1 MTEILFTHSY
11 FLHFDPKELRAMMP
25 YPPLGTITA
34 AAYLRQRG
42 FSVGLHDVMLSE
54 QESEIRPVLDS
65 LSPRIL
71 VIYDDSF
78 NYLTKM
84 CLSRMRQAAMR
95 LARLAKDRNCIVVVF
110 SSDAAD
116 HAEEY
121 LAHDVDYVLCGEGEE
136 TLVELCSRLLRASR
150 VHTTDIKGLAFR
162 DSGGRIVRT
171 DRRLPIREL
180 DGIPFPAWDL
190 VDIERYRSTWKERH
204 GYFSL
209 NISTTRG
216 CPFHCNWCA
225 KPLYGQVYNSRS
237 PENVVAEMKFV
248 KEQIGPDH
256 LWITDDIF
264 GLKPGWVA
272 RFAEL
277 VQKEEAMIPFKCLS
291 RVDLLV
297 RDDTVRHLR
306 DAGCRTVWVGA
317 ESGSQKVLDAMEK
330 GTMVEEIGQA
340 TRMLRE
346 AGIRVGF
353 FLQFGYPGESAED
366 IAKTIGMVR
375 QHEPD
380 EIGIS
385 VSYPLPGTKFYERV
399 KAQLGEKQNWE
410 TSDDFD
416 PMIQAPFSREYYHAL
431 HTVIHKKFRI
441 WRGMRTLRDLSS
453 RPASINRRSLK
464 ILASMMVHGITL
476 PRHLRTLRML
486 GNPQNTHA

>member
-1 MTEILFTHSY
+1 
-11 FLHFDPKELRAMMP
+11 
-25 YPPLGTITA
+25 
-34 AAYLRQRG
+34 
-42 FSVGLHDVMLSE
+42 
-54 QESEIRPVLDS
+54 
-65 LSPRIL
+65 
-71 VIYDDSF
+71 
-78 NYLTKM
+78 
-84 CLSRMRQAAMR
+84 
-95 LARLAKDRNCIVVVF
+95 
-110 SSDAAD
+110 
-116 HAEEY
+116 
-121 LAHDVDYVLCGEGEE
+121 
-136 TLVELCSRLLRASR
+136 
-150 VHTTDIKGLAFR
+150 
-162 DSGGRIVRT
+162 
-171 DRRLPIREL
+171 
-180 DGIPFPAWDL
+180 
-190 VDIERYRSTWKERH
+190 
-204 GYFSL
+204 
-209 NISTTRG
+209 
-216 CPFHCNWCA
+216 
-225 KPLYGQVYNSRS
+225 VYNSRS

-248 KEQIGPDH
+248 KEQVRPDH

-277 VQKEEAMIPFKCLS
+277 VQKERAMIPFKCLS

-306 DAGCRTVWVGA
+306 NAGCRTVWVGA

-330 GTMVEEIGQA
+330 GTTVEEIGLA
-340 TRMLRE
+340 TRMLHE

-353 FLQFGYPGESAED
+353 FLQFGYPGEYEED
-366 IAKTIGMVR
+366 IAKTIAMVR

-431 HTVIHKKFRI
+431 HTVVHKKFRI
-441 WRGMRTLRDLSS
+441 WRGLRTLRDLSS
-453 RPASINRRSLK
+453 RPASINRRSLE

-486 GNPQNTHA
+486 GHPQNTPA